1 MLPLTEA
8 EQQLVV
14 FPLEM
19 VTGCMEAVGGHAEVW
34 TGERLGVGGRAHPG
48 AVPASAQSG
57 CSSWSRLPRCSHLR
71 QKWGWRSVLSLPL
84 L

>member
-34 TGERLGVGGRAHPG
+34 PGERLGWGVGPNLGLSPPPPRAGAPPG
-48 AVPASAQSG
+48 HGFPDV
-57 CSSWSRLPRCSHLR
+57 RT
-71 QKWGWRSVLSLPL
+71 
-84 L
+84 